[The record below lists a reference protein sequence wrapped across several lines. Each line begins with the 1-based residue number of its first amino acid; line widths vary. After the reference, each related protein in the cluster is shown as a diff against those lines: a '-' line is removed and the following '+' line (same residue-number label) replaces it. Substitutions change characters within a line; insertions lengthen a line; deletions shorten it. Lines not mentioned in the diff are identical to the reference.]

1 MNLNKPTLIVIAGP
15 NGSGKTS
22 ITTQI
27 LKHEWIDGCVYI
39 NPDTIAQE
47 ELGDWNNSEMVLKAA
62 KIAEERRLNCIEKKE
77 SLIFETVFSAS
88 DKIDFLEFAKNNGYF
103 IRLFFVGTNHPAINA
118 NRITHRVLEGGHDV
132 PITKIISRYT
142 KSISNCCVVATFVD
156 RLYVYDNS
164 EDYKEA
170 KLLFR
175 ASNGIF
181 EKNYS
186 ILKLLIYIRYIKVVL
201 IYLVF
206 DSGGY
211 DLVNTFLIV

>member
-1 MNLNKPTLIVIAGP
+1 MNLNKPVLIVIAGP

-27 LKHEWIDGCVYI
+27 LKHEWIKGCVYI

-47 ELGDWNNSEMVLKAA
+47 ELGDWNNPEMVLKAV

-88 DKIDFLEFAKNNGYF
+88 DKIDFLELAKNNGYF

-142 KSISNCCVVATFVD
+142 KSISNCCVVATFID
-156 RLYVYDNS
+156 RLYIYDNS

-181 EKNYS
+181 EKKYNEINPWAIP
-186 ILKLLIYIRYIKVVL
+186 ILKSLN
-201 IYLVF
+201 
-206 DSGGY
+206 D
-211 DLVNTFLIV
+211 